1 MQYIL
6 FVIKS
11 ALEDFKRSKMQTFLT
26 SLGIMI
32 GVFAVIMLTAL
43 GLGLKRY
50 ISDQF
55 DALGK
60 NTLFIIPG
68 QVLQGGS
75 FNAESTL
82 GTTFD
87 SKDLANLKRIRDIV
101 AITPMSTKSGNA
113 KGTIKTKFASIFFS
127 SEAFFDIS
135 GFEVDK
141 GRFFDATDV
150 SKRAKV
156 LVAGPKI
163 AQDLFGSTSLAL
175 DKKVSVDNV
184 NFTIIGILKSKGGGG
199 FGGPDYDSYFFGP
212 YTTGYLYNPLKQF
225 IRFAIKTNP
234 DVSLNAVKDEINT
247 VMLRRYKKDDY
258 SLVEPTQILSVVN
271 SIFGILNTVLVA
283 IASISLLV
291 GGIGIMNIMYVTVS
305 DKTREVGIRRA
316 IGARKI
322 DILYQFLIES
332 VFLSIIGGAIGLG
345 LAYGSVLLVDNFF
358 PAYIDISTVILALG
372 VSSVIGII
380 FGVLPARKAAN
391 LEPVEAIRYE

>member
-1 MQYIL
+1 MEYL
-6 FVIKS
+6 FFIVKS

-43 GLGLKRY
+43 GLGLKKY
-50 ISDQF
+50 ISNQF

-75 FNAESTL
+75 FNAASVL
-82 GTTFD
+82 GTSFD
-87 SKDLANLKRIRDIV
+87 VRDLNNLKRIRNII
-101 AITPMSTKSGNA
+101 AITPLSTKSGQA
-113 KGTIKTKFASIFFS
+113 KGTVKTEYASIFFS
-127 SEAFFDIS
+127 SEDFFSIA
-135 GFEVDK
+135 GFEIDK
-141 GRFFDATDV
+141 GRFFEGTDIN
-150 SKRAKV
+150 KRAKV

-163 AQDLFGSTSLAL
+163 VQDLFGSTSLAL
-175 DKKVSVDNV
+175 DRKVAIDNV
-184 NFTIIGILKSKGGGG
+184 NFTIIGVLKSKGGGG

-212 YTTGYLYNPLKQF
+212 YTTGYIYNPQKQF
-225 IRFAIKTNP
+225 IRFALRTNP
-234 DVSLNAVKDEINT
+234 NVPLNTVKDEINLE
-247 VMLRRYKKDDY
+247 MLKRYKKDDF
-258 SLVEPTQILSVVN
+258 SIVEPTQILSVVD

-316 IGARKI
+316 IGARKS

-332 VFLSIIGGAIGLG
+332 IFLSIIGGSLGLG
-345 LAYGSVLLVDNFF
+345 LAYGGVLLIDNFF
-358 PAYIDISTVILALG
+358 PAYIDAPSVVLALG
-372 VSSVIGII
+372 VSSIIGII
-380 FGVLPARKAAN
+380 FGVLPARKAAA